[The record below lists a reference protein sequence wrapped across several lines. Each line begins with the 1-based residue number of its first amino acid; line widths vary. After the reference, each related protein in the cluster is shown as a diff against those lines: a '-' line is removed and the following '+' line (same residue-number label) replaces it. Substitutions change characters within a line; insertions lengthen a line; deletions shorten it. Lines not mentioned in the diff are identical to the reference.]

1 MTIEKPNYKFDMH
14 CHTIRSDG
22 RDTPKELIDR
32 AVKIGMKGI
41 AITDHDITPPE
52 TVTVN
57 GKELDIE
64 TYAKNKG
71 LKLIKGY
78 EFSTDTMVEDVH
90 ILGYNLN
97 WKSTDIKKEVKMAR
111 KSKTKAYQLLCKRLT
126 KKGMLIDFKKDIL
139 EYKDKNQK
147 KMVRKKD
154 EVEKKF
160 IFERLAEKG
169 FVSDWKKAKIMI
181 KNDPY
186 LNIKRKKIHP
196 GNAIKLIHDNG
207 GIAVLAHPYLINKV
221 VASEEFGELNRGN
234 YIERLIKYGIDGI
247 EARYTYNKTS
257 YKGSKSVKEIE
268 KEIIKLYGNRLLISG
283 GSDYHGGQKVGIKNY
298 RYIGEAG
305 IVLEQFE
312 KFLNNK

>member
-1 MTIEKPNYKFDMH
+1 MTIKKPNYKFDMH

-32 AVKIGMKGI
+32 AVKIGMQGI

-57 GKELDIE
+57 GKKLDIE
-64 TYAKNKG
+64 IYAKNKG
-71 LKLIKGY
+71 LKLVKGY

-97 WKSTDIKKEVKMAR
+97 WKSEDIKKEEKAAR

-126 KKGMLIDFKKDIL
+126 KKGMPIDFKKDIL

-147 KMVRKKD
+147 KKVRKKD

-160 IFERLAEKG
+160 IFEKLAEKG

-186 LNIKRKKIHP
+186 LNIRRKKIHP
-196 GNAIKLIHDNG
+196 GTAIKLIHDNG

-221 VASEEFGELNRGN
+221 VFSEEFGELNRLD
-234 YIERLIKYGIDGI
+234 YIERLINYGLDGV

-257 YKGSKSVKEIE
+257 YNGSKKNEEIE
-268 KEIIKLYGNRLLISG
+268 EEIIELFGDRLLISG

-305 IVLEQFE
+305 IVLKQFE
-312 KFLNNK
+312 KLLYNK